1 APPPPAPA
9 RSTGRR
15 CATSRRSSTRRSR
28 AWRKFS
34 GTRVAEDASPP
45 HRRREEPVASAPLDL
60 PAPAGGLVLG
70 TRNPRGEPARQT
82 AADAGGGMRTRTWLP
97 LAVGVLTA
105 IRLDAQT
112 VTVSKLDEATYR
124 HAITEE
130 RRNIFAAN
138 LALGPEER
146 EGFWTIYDE
155 NDRERFSLLQRY
167 AQSYANLSDD
177 QAMALALASGKLQV
191 SEVELRLKYAASLRR
206 KMSGRVAARF
216 FQIDDY
222 VTTAMRMNFLSGV
235 PLVAPTP

>member
-1 APPPPAPA
+1 
-9 RSTGRR
+9 
-15 CATSRRSSTRRSR
+15 
-28 AWRKFS
+28 
-34 GTRVAEDASPP
+34 
-45 HRRREEPVASAPLDL
+45 
-60 PAPAGGLVLG
+60 
-70 TRNPRGEPARQT
+70 
-82 AADAGGGMRTRTWLP
+82 MRTRTWLP

-146 EGFWTIYDE
+146 ERFWTIYDE
-155 NDRERFSLLQRY
+155 YGKEREPLDRERFSLLQRY

-191 SEVELRLKYAASLRR
+191 SEVELRLKYAATLRR